1 MDCYDSPHTPTP
13 FTSTLLKEVK
23 FFATVW
29 SRERKENKFL
39 LDVFLEDKAPK
50 MLNIIS
56 NRMMVYENK
65 LNMMSVF
72 II

>member
-1 MDCYDSPHTPTP
+1 MIPPQLPTP
-13 FTSTLLKEVK
+13 FTSRLLKVK
-23 FFATVW
+23 FFATVR
-29 SRERKENKFL
+29 SKERKENKFL

>member
-1 MDCYDSPHTPTP
+1 MDCYDFLPRPTP
-13 FTSTLLKEVK
+13 FTSRLLKEVSSLPQYEAK
-23 FFATVW
+23 K
-29 SRERKENKFL
+29 ERKTKFL

-65 LNMMSVF
+65 LNMLSVF